1 MALQFTPSDEKK
13 SDVIPAEATVVDT
26 AEASKELNLKITEPQ
41 TYSIID
47 TANELKQ
54 ELASSEEIDKLVSTI
69 NANDPN
75 SIITFGNQVAE
86 EISKASDQVLNSMNM
101 TQLDDSSEL
110 LNALKNIMD
119 QFNVKELTEEKKAG
133 FFANLRKQLD
143 KILAKYHTMGEEVDK
158 IYVQLKQYE
167 SEISQSNIKLETMYN
182 ANIEYYKE
190 LLKYIMA
197 GEQAC
202 KELDQYIE
210 DFKVKV
216 QNNPDSGTAA
226 MDLQTLEQTR
236 SIMEQRVM
244 DLKIA
249 ENVAMQTVPML
260 KAMEFS
266 NINLIRKINSA
277 FIITMPVFKQALAQ
291 AVMLKRQRIQAN
303 AMKALDDKTN
313 ELLLKNA
320 QNTVDQTKLTTQLA
334 MGSSIK
340 VETLEKTWE
349 TIVNGIDETRK
360 LQEEARTKRA
370 EDSKR
375 LEKLKE
381 DYKAKMNSYA
391 VFIPPSC
398 ILQGGGKYGVFGGRT
413 TIISVGNGE
422 IQLWV

>member
-26 AEASKELNLKITEPQ
+26 AKASKELNLKITEPQ

-119 QFNVKELTEEKKAG
+119 QFDVKELTEEKKAG

-167 SEISQSNIKLETMYN
+167 SEISQSNVKLETMYN

-340 VETLEKTWE
+340 VETLEKTWQ

-381 DYKAKMNSYA
+381 EYKAKMNS
-391 VFIPPSC
+391 
-398 ILQGGGKYGVFGGRT
+398 
-413 TIISVGNGE
+413 
-422 IQLWV
+422 

>member
-13 SDVIPAEATVVDT
+13 NDVIPAEATVVDT

-119 QFNVKELTEEKKAG
+119 QFDVKELTEEKKAG

-320 QNTVDQTKLTTQLA
+320 QNTVDQTKFTTQLA

-381 DYKAKMNSYA
+381 DYKAKMNS
-391 VFIPPSC
+391 
-398 ILQGGGKYGVFGGRT
+398 
-413 TIISVGNGE
+413 
-422 IQLWV
+422 

>member
-1 MALQFTPSDEKK
+1 MAVQFTPSEERK
-13 SDVIPAEATVVDT
+13 SEVINTEATVADAAT
-26 AEASKELNLKITEPQ
+26 TELNLKITEPQ
-41 TYSIID
+41 TYSMVD
-47 TANELKQ
+47 TSNQIKQ

-101 TQLDDSSEL
+101 SQLDDSSEL

-119 QFNVKELTEEKKAG
+119 QFDAKELTEEKKG
-133 FFANLRKQLD
+133 LFANLRRQLD
-143 KILAKYHTMGEEVDK
+143 KILAKYHTMGEDVDK

-167 SEISQSNIKLETMYN
+167 SEIQQSNVKLETMYN
-182 ANIEYYKE
+182 ANIDYYKQ

-202 KELDQYIE
+202 KELDAYIT
-210 DFKVKV
+210 DFRAKVE
-216 QNNPDSGTAA
+216 NNPDAGTAA

-236 SIMEQRVM
+236 GIMEQRVM

-291 AVMLKRQRIQAN
+291 AVMLKRQRIQAD

-320 QNTVDQTKLTTQLA
+320 QNTVDQTKITTMLA
-334 MGSSIK
+334 NGSSIK
-340 VETLEKTWE
+340 VETLEKTWQ

-381 DYKAKMNSYA
+381 EYKAKMNS
-391 VFIPPSC
+391 
-398 ILQGGGKYGVFGGRT
+398 
-413 TIISVGNGE
+413 
-422 IQLWV
+422 

>member
-1 MALQFTPSDEKK
+1 MALQFTPSNEKK

-26 AEASKELNLKITEPQ
+26 SEASKELNLKITEPQ

-119 QFNVKELTEEKKAG
+119 QFDVKELTEEKKAG

-249 ENVAMQTVPML
+249 ENVAMQSVPML

-381 DYKAKMNSYA
+381 DYKAKMNS
-391 VFIPPSC
+391 
-398 ILQGGGKYGVFGGRT
+398 
-413 TIISVGNGE
+413 
-422 IQLWV
+422 

>member
-101 TQLDDSSEL
+101 TQL

-119 QFNVKELTEEKKAG
+119 QFDVKELTEEKKAG

-381 DYKAKMNSYA
+381 DYKAKMNS
-391 VFIPPSC
+391 
-398 ILQGGGKYGVFGGRT
+398 
-413 TIISVGNGE
+413 
-422 IQLWV
+422 

>member
-1 MALQFTPSDEKK
+1 MALQFTPSEEKK
-13 SDVIPAEATVVDT
+13 SDVIQAEATVAEDT
-26 AEASKELNLKITEPQ
+26 SKTLNLNIAEPQ
-41 TYSIID
+41 TYSIVD
-47 TANELKQ
+47 TSNQLKQ
-54 ELASSEEIDKLVSTI
+54 ELASSDEIDKLVSTI

-75 SIITFGNQVAE
+75 SIITFGNEVAE

-101 TQLDDSSEL
+101 SQLDDSSEL

-119 QFNVKELTEEKKAG
+119 QFDAKELTEEKKRL
-133 FFANLRKQLD
+133 FANLRRQLD
-143 KILAKYHTMGEEVDK
+143 KILAKYHTMGEDVDK

-167 SEISQSNIKLETMYN
+167 SEIQQSNVKLETMYN
-182 ANIEYYKE
+182 ANIEYYKQ

-210 DFKVKV
+210 DFRVKV
-216 QNNPDSGTAA
+216 QNNPDAGTAA

-236 SIMEQRVM
+236 GIMEQRVM

-291 AVMLKRQRIQAN
+291 AVMLKRQRIQAD

-320 QNTVDQTKLTTQLA
+320 QNTVDQTKITTMLA
-334 MGSSIK
+334 NGSSIK
-340 VETLEKTWE
+340 VETLEKTWQ
-349 TIVNGIDETRK
+349 TIVTGIDETRK
-360 LQEEARTKRA
+360 LQEEARAKRA

-381 DYKAKMNSYA
+381 EYKAKMNS
-391 VFIPPSC
+391 
-398 ILQGGGKYGVFGGRT
+398 
-413 TIISVGNGE
+413 
-422 IQLWV
+422 

>member
-13 SDVIPAEATVVDT
+13 NDVIPAEATVVDT

-119 QFNVKELTEEKKAG
+119 QFDVKELTEEKKAG
-133 FFANLRKQLD
+133 FSANLRKQLD

-381 DYKAKMNSYA
+381 DYKAKMNS
-391 VFIPPSC
+391 
-398 ILQGGGKYGVFGGRT
+398 
-413 TIISVGNGE
+413 
-422 IQLWV
+422 

>member
-13 SDVIPAEATVVDT
+13 SDVIPAEATVVDA

-119 QFNVKELTEEKKAG
+119 QFDVKELTEEKKAG

-197 GEQAC
+197 DEQAC

-381 DYKAKMNSYA
+381 DYKAKMNS
-391 VFIPPSC
+391 
-398 ILQGGGKYGVFGGRT
+398 
-413 TIISVGNGE
+413 
-422 IQLWV
+422 

>member
-119 QFNVKELTEEKKAG
+119 QFDVKELTEEKKAG

-197 GEQAC
+197 GEQAR

-381 DYKAKMNSYA
+381 DYKAKMNS
-391 VFIPPSC
+391 
-398 ILQGGGKYGVFGGRT
+398 
-413 TIISVGNGE
+413 
-422 IQLWV
+422 

>member
-13 SDVIPAEATVVDT
+13 SDVIPAEATLVDT
-26 AEASKELNLKITEPQ
+26 AKASKELNLKITEPQ

-119 QFNVKELTEEKKAG
+119 QFDVKELTEEKKAG

-167 SEISQSNIKLETMYN
+167 SEISQSNVKLETMYN

-210 DFKVKV
+210 DFKAKV

-313 ELLLKNA
+313 A

-381 DYKAKMNSYA
+381 DYKAKMNS
-391 VFIPPSC
+391 
-398 ILQGGGKYGVFGGRT
+398 
-413 TIISVGNGE
+413 
-422 IQLWV
+422 

>member
-1 MALQFTPSDEKK
+1 MPLQFKPSAEKAQEM
-13 SDVIPAEATVVDT
+13 VETTAVEAAPAPAPQMNIQPVE
-26 AEASKELNLKITEPQ
+26 EPQ
-41 TYSIID
+41 FSMVAKTEEIK
-47 TANELKQ
+47 T
-54 ELASSEEIDKLVSTI
+54 ELARSPEIDKLVSQI
-69 NANDPN
+69 DVNDPN
-75 SIITFGNQVAE
+75 SLVKFGNEVAE

-101 TQLDDSSEL
+101 SQLDDSSEL

-119 QFNVKELTEEKKAG
+119 QFDAKELTEEKKG
-133 FFANLRKQLD
+133 LFANLRKQLD
-143 KILAKYHTMGEEVDK
+143 KILAKYHTMGEDVDK

-167 SEISQSNIKLETMYN
+167 SEIQQSNVKLETMYN
-182 ANIEYYKE
+182 ANIDYYKQ

-210 DFKVKV
+210 DFRAKV
-216 QNNPDSGTAA
+216 QNNPDAGTAA

-236 SIMEQRVM
+236 DIMEQRVM

-291 AVMLKRQRIQAN
+291 AVMLKRQRIQAD

-313 ELLLKNA
+313 ELLIKNA
-320 QNTVDQTKLTTQLA
+320 QNTVDQTKITTMLA
-334 MGSSIK
+334 NGSSIK
-340 VETLEKTWE
+340 VETLEKTWQ
-349 TIVNGIDETRK
+349 TIVTGIDETKK
-360 LQEEARTKRA
+360 LQEEARAKRA

-381 DYKAKMNSYA
+381 EYKAKMNS
-391 VFIPPSC
+391 
-398 ILQGGGKYGVFGGRT
+398 
-413 TIISVGNGE
+413 
-422 IQLWV
+422 

>member
-1 MALQFTPSDEKK
+1 MALQFTPSEERK
-13 SDVIPAEATVVDT
+13 SEVINTEATVADAAPT
-26 AEASKELNLKITEPQ
+26 ELNLKITEPQ
-41 TYSIID
+41 TYSIVD
-47 TANELKQ
+47 TSNQIKQ
-54 ELASSEEIDKLVSTI
+54 ELASSDEIDKLVSTI

-101 TQLDDSSEL
+101 SQLDDSSEL

-119 QFNVKELTEEKKAG
+119 QFDAKELTEEKKG
-133 FFANLRKQLD
+133 LFANLRRQLD
-143 KILAKYHTMGEEVDK
+143 KILAKYHTMGEDVDK

-167 SEISQSNIKLETMYN
+167 SEIQQSNVKLETMYN
-182 ANIEYYKE
+182 ANIDYYKQ

-202 KELDQYIE
+202 KELDAYIT
-210 DFKVKV
+210 DFRAKVE
-216 QNNPDSGTAA
+216 NNPDAGTAA

-236 SIMEQRVM
+236 GIMEQRVM

-291 AVMLKRQRIQAN
+291 AVMLKRQRIQAD

-320 QNTVDQTKLTTQLA
+320 QNTVDQTKITTMLA
-334 MGSSIK
+334 NGSSIK
-340 VETLEKTWE
+340 VETLEKTWQ

-381 DYKAKMNSYA
+381 EYKAKMNS
-391 VFIPPSC
+391 
-398 ILQGGGKYGVFGGRT
+398 
-413 TIISVGNGE
+413 
-422 IQLWV
+422 

>member
-13 SDVIPAEATVVDT
+13 NDVIPAEATVVDT

-101 TQLDDSSEL
+101 TQLDDSIQL

-119 QFNVKELTEEKKAG
+119 QFDVKELTEEKKAG

-226 MDLQTLEQTR
+226 MDLQTLEQTT

-381 DYKAKMNSYA
+381 DYKAKMNS
-391 VFIPPSC
+391 
-398 ILQGGGKYGVFGGRT
+398 
-413 TIISVGNGE
+413 
-422 IQLWV
+422 

>member
-119 QFNVKELTEEKKAG
+119 QFDVKELTEEKKAG
-133 FFANLRKQLD
+133 LFANLRKQLD
-143 KILAKYHTMGEEVDK
+143 KILSKYHTMGEEVDK

-167 SEISQSNIKLETMYN
+167 SEISQSNVKLETMYN

-381 DYKAKMNSYA
+381 DYKAKMNS
-391 VFIPPSC
+391 
-398 ILQGGGKYGVFGGRT
+398 
-413 TIISVGNGE
+413 
-422 IQLWV
+422 

>member
-26 AEASKELNLKITEPQ
+26 AKASKELNLKITEPQ

-54 ELASSEEIDKLVSTI
+54 ELVSGEEIDKLVSTI

-119 QFNVKELTEEKKAG
+119 QFDVKELTEEKKAG

-167 SEISQSNIKLETMYN
+167 SEISQSNVKLETMYN

-210 DFKVKV
+210 DFKAKV

-381 DYKAKMNSYA
+381 DYKAKMNS
-391 VFIPPSC
+391 
-398 ILQGGGKYGVFGGRT
+398 
-413 TIISVGNGE
+413 
-422 IQLWV
+422 

>member
-119 QFNVKELTEEKKAG
+119 QFDVKELTEEKKAG

-158 IYVQLKQYE
+158 IFVQIKQYE

-381 DYKAKMNSYA
+381 DYKAKMNS
-391 VFIPPSC
+391 
-398 ILQGGGKYGVFGGRT
+398 
-413 TIISVGNGE
+413 
-422 IQLWV
+422 

>member
-13 SDVIPAEATVVDT
+13 NDVIPAEATVVDT

-119 QFNVKELTEEKKAG
+119 QFDVKELTEEKKAG
-133 FFANLRKQLD
+133 LFANLRKQLD

-167 SEISQSNIKLETMYN
+167 SEISQSNVKLETMYN

-381 DYKAKMNSYA
+381 DYKAKMNS
-391 VFIPPSC
+391 
-398 ILQGGGKYGVFGGRT
+398 
-413 TIISVGNGE
+413 
-422 IQLWV
+422 

>member
-26 AEASKELNLKITEPQ
+26 AKASKELNLKITEPQ

-54 ELASSEEIDKLVSTI
+54 ELVSGEEIDKLVSTI

-119 QFNVKELTEEKKAG
+119 QFDVKELTEEKKAG
-133 FFANLRKQLD
+133 LFANLRKQLD

-158 IYVQLKQYE
+158 IYVQLKRYE
-167 SEISQSNIKLETMYN
+167 SEISQSNVKLETMYN

-349 TIVNGIDETRK
+349 TIVNGIDETKK

-381 DYKAKMNSYA
+381 DYKAKMNS
-391 VFIPPSC
+391 
-398 ILQGGGKYGVFGGRT
+398 
-413 TIISVGNGE
+413 
-422 IQLWV
+422 

>member
-119 QFNVKELTEEKKAG
+119 QFDVKELTEEKKAG

-226 MDLQTLEQTR
+226 MDLQTLE
-236 SIMEQRVM
+236 

-381 DYKAKMNSYA
+381 DYKAKMNS
-391 VFIPPSC
+391 
-398 ILQGGGKYGVFGGRT
+398 
-413 TIISVGNGE
+413 
-422 IQLWV
+422 

>member
-1 MALQFTPSDEKK
+1 MALQFTPSEERK
-13 SDVIPAEATVVDT
+13 SEVINAEATVADAAPT
-26 AEASKELNLKITEPQ
+26 ELNLKITEPQ
-41 TYSIID
+41 TYSMVD
-47 TANELKQ
+47 TSNQIKQ
-54 ELASSEEIDKLVSTI
+54 ELASSDEIDKLVSTI

-101 TQLDDSSEL
+101 SQLDDSSEL

-119 QFNVKELTEEKKAG
+119 QFDAKELTEEKKG
-133 FFANLRKQLD
+133 LFANLRRQLD
-143 KILAKYHTMGEEVDK
+143 KILAKYHTMGEDVDK

-167 SEISQSNIKLETMYN
+167 SEIQQSNVKLETMYN
-182 ANIEYYKE
+182 ANIDYYKQ

-202 KELDQYIE
+202 RELDAYIT
-210 DFKVKV
+210 DFRAKVEA
-216 QNNPDSGTAA
+216 NPDAGTAA

-236 SIMEQRVM
+236 GIMEQRVM

-291 AVMLKRQRIQAN
+291 AVMLKRQRIQAD

-320 QNTVDQTKLTTQLA
+320 QNTVDQTKITTMLA
-334 MGSSIK
+334 NGSSIK
-340 VETLEKTWE
+340 VETLEKTWQ

-381 DYKAKMNSYA
+381 EYKAKMNS
-391 VFIPPSC
+391 
-398 ILQGGGKYGVFGGRT
+398 
-413 TIISVGNGE
+413 
-422 IQLWV
+422 

>member
-1 MALQFTPSDEKK
+1 MALQFTPSEERK
-13 SDVIPAEATVVDT
+13 SEVINTEATVADAAPT
-26 AEASKELNLKITEPQ
+26 ELNLKITEPQ
-41 TYSIID
+41 TYSMVD
-47 TANELKQ
+47 TSNQIKQ

-101 TQLDDSSEL
+101 SQLDDSSEL

-119 QFNVKELTEEKKAG
+119 QFDAKELTEEKKG
-133 FFANLRKQLD
+133 LFANLRRQLD
-143 KILAKYHTMGEEVDK
+143 KILAKYHTMGEDVDK

-167 SEISQSNIKLETMYN
+167 SEIQQSNVKLETMYN
-182 ANIEYYKE
+182 ANIDYYKQ

-202 KELDQYIE
+202 KELDAYIT
-210 DFKVKV
+210 DFRTKVE
-216 QNNPDSGTAA
+216 NNPDAGTAA

-236 SIMEQRVM
+236 GIMEQRVM

-291 AVMLKRQRIQAN
+291 AVMLKRQRIQAD

-320 QNTVDQTKLTTQLA
+320 QNTVDQTKITTMLA
-334 MGSSIK
+334 NGSSIK
-340 VETLEKTWE
+340 VETLEKTWQ

-381 DYKAKMNSYA
+381 EYKAKMNS
-391 VFIPPSC
+391 
-398 ILQGGGKYGVFGGRT
+398 
-413 TIISVGNGE
+413 
-422 IQLWV
+422 

>member
-13 SDVIPAEATVVDT
+13 NDVIPAEATVVDT
-26 AEASKELNLKITEPQ
+26 AKASKELNLKITEPQ

-119 QFNVKELTEEKKAG
+119 QFDVKELTEEKKAG

-249 ENVAMQTVPML
+249 ENVAMQSVPML

-381 DYKAKMNSYA
+381 DYKAKMNS
-391 VFIPPSC
+391 
-398 ILQGGGKYGVFGGRT
+398 
-413 TIISVGNGE
+413 
-422 IQLWV
+422 